1 MRCVYEIVRIFT
13 SFATIVTSISGQSF
27 IQSAKT
33 VTHVCRRNGYGMHA
47 RVSWFVRCH
56 LPRSY
61 RLDRQRDGCNCVM
74 PVAEIVVVD
83 SLASAVLNMGAFIFS
98 LALATIPW
106 IALVVVDPIEELTDT
121 YYIYVSLEALDQ
133 WKNCGSL

>member
-47 RVSWFVRCH
+47 SRGLSVAICR
-56 LPRSY
+56 
-61 RLDRQRDGCNCVM
+61 DRTGWT
-74 PVAEIVVVD
+74 D
-83 SLASAVLNMGAFIFS
+83 SVTGA
-98 LALATIPW
+98 T
-106 IALVVVDPIEELTDT
+106 V
-121 YYIYVSLEALDQ
+121 
-133 WKNCGSL
+133 